1 MNADQNAS
9 RVRLF
14 THHVSQTEEQSLEAM
29 VAAALPA
36 DHPMASH
43 VANSLEVVKRNPFWP
58 AAAKQ
63 KFVRGML
70 RDIERG

>member
-1 MNADQNAS
+1 
-9 RVRLF
+9 
-14 THHVSQTEEQSLEAM
+14 M
-29 VAAALPA
+29 VAAALPT
-36 DHPMASH
+36 DHPLASH